1 MIIVNSPRRFSS
13 VNFHENKATDERD
26 PQAHGTEVKR
36 ILLLHFRITPGA
48 VACATCPAVLVDLLW
63 QRRAVRAKNTYTPA
77 KCFLYPC
84 LGEQVPGLHARA
96 NIEQHGHAR
105 SFFANQSDALR
116 FILNEGIGASF
127 ERTFQKIAI
136 MPFHQGCAQ
145 STDVGWEGRCEHS
158 SNQITIGWNKA
169 LLPVSPRLIWNSVS
183 SCGRN
188 CHKGANVPAHVPE
201 MLPRVMIFQDTRRRR
216 LSREQLSLP
225 HTMPVPGADRNPV
238 TILNQLPY
246 RSVGFES
253 YFTNTSCSEEKQLL
267 CVI

>member
-1 MIIVNSPRRFSS
+1 MRIKQQMSETLKLTAQKWNGSCCCTSESHQVLWRVQPAQRFWWTCFGREERCVPRTPTHLQS
-13 VNFHENKATDERD
+13 VSCMLID
-26 PQAHGTEVKR
+26 
-36 ILLLHFRITPGA
+36 
-48 VACATCPAVLVDLLW
+48 
-63 QRRAVRAKNTYTPA
+63 
-77 KCFLYPC
+77 PC

-158 SNQITIGWNKA
+158 SNQITTGWNKA

-188 CHKGANVPAHVPE
+188 CHKGANVPAHVPA
-201 MLPRVMIFQDTRRRR
+201 MLPHVMIFQDTRRRR

-225 HTMPVPGADRNPV
+225 HTTPVPGADRNPV